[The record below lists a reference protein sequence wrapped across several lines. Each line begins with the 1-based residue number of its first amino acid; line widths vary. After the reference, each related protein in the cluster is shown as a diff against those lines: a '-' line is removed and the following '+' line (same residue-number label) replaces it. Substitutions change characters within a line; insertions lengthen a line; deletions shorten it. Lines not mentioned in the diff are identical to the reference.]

1 MAKAEPFQQ
10 RSGPAPAPASHP
22 AAGLASLAAV
32 IASTAVLL
40 WGVPALFGIL
50 LSNPAIAEMPGAL
63 LETAFTLATFAPMG
77 LLALAAIRLWR
88 LPVPIG
94 RAPALFAGTGL
105 AMGVVGFALSLALC
119 AIAGTANEGP
129 AAPQGMGL
137 LLLEAAL
144 VLLQSGAEELTFRG
158 FLQADLARRW
168 GHTPAVIIAAVTFA
182 MLHFVVAASEP
193 MSFVTMLMGGL
204 LFGFAYARSGSFL
217 MAWMI
222 HFGWNSA
229 EELLFGLY
237 PNPGSGTFGALIN
250 IDLRGTGLWG
260 GGPEGLNASISS
272 VVVLAALLVVTIIW
286 PSAEPAKSR

>member
-10 RSGPAPAPASHP
+10 QTGPSRHA

-32 IASTAVLL
+32 VAATLALL

-50 LSNPAIAEMPGAL
+50 LTNPAVAEMPGAL
-63 LETAFTLATFAPMG
+63 LESAFTLATFLPMG
-77 LLALAAIRLWR
+77 LFALVAIKFWR
-88 LPVPIG
+88 VPLPIG
-94 RAPALFAGTGL
+94 SSPTMLGGAGL
-105 AMGVVGFALSLALC
+105 AIGVVGFALSLALC

-129 AAPQGMGL
+129 AAPQGFGL
-137 LLLEAAL
+137 ILLEAAL
-144 VLLQSGAEELTFRG
+144 LLLQSGAEELTFRG
-158 FLQADLARRW
+158 FLQADLSRRW
-168 GHTPAVIIAAVTFA
+168 SSTPAVIVAAVTFA
-182 MLHFVVAASEP
+182 ALHFVAAASEP
-193 MSFVTMLMGGL
+193 MSFVTMLLGGL

-237 PNPGSGTFGALIN
+237 PNPGSGTFGTLIN
-250 IDLRGTGLWG
+250 IDLRGAGLWG

-272 VVVLAALLVVTIIW
+272 VVVLTALLVMTIMW
-286 PSAEPAKSR
+286 PSAEPAKAR